1 MKHILRKKLKEYWK
15 AIGQIAFD
23 YIVKLEKEIDELKK
37 KSDES
42 NKKEIINEN
51 IRITLQ
57 RF

>member
-1 MKHILRKKLKEYWK
+1 MKHILRKRLKEYWK

-42 NKKEIINEN
+42 NKKRDNK
-51 IRITLQ
+51 
-57 RF
+57 

>member
-37 KSDES
+37 
-42 NKKEIINEN
+42 NLMNQIKK
-51 IRITLQ
+51 R
-57 RF
+57 